1 MRTGK
6 ILTFAAIMLAAVVSG
21 CSNGNKQDMHTDT
34 SEVVFSRQGGVYD
47 EEFELELTSKG
58 IIYYTTDGSDPSE
71 SDTSIKYDG
80 EIKVADRSGGCQ
92 YRFGCI
98 SYIVLHQF
106 QRLFQG

>member
-21 CSNGNKQDMHTDT
+21 CSNGNKQDTHTDT

-58 IIYYTTDGSDPSE
+58 IIYYSCGIARQNWFTYNKTL
-71 SDTSIKYDG
+71 DTSGLYWM
-80 EIKVADRSGGCQ
+80 ER
-92 YRFGCI
+92 
-98 SYIVLHQF
+98 
-106 QRLFQG
+106 